1 MSAHALAVVALLAG
15 TAMAQGL
22 DVDLGAYRKASGAH
36 VVGVVS
42 GRAYAERPTP
52 AAADQ
57 PLTGTVIVLVPRS
70 AEFVGRLERIKA
82 HARDSQ
88 KAFLAA
94 ATEIRLARESYEKRL
109 WEASY
114 PDLVRATTVDPS
126 GAFSTA
132 DLPAGDWLLIATRS
146 VFVSRPSPK
155 ATSRERQAFPPSPRL
170 VGYYAVSVWLRKLT
184 VTGGGS
190 ETVELADRNVWF
202 TGVVEDRMLDAGP

>member
-1 MSAHALAVVALLAG
+1 MSARALAVVALLAG

-42 GRAYAERPTP
+42 GRAAAERPRP

-57 PLTGTVIVLVPRS
+57 PLTGTAIVLVPRS
-70 AEFVGRLERIKA
+70 AELVRRLERIKV

-88 KAFLAA
+88 KAFLGA

-114 PDLVRATTVDPS
+114 PDLVRATTVDAS

-132 DLPAGDWLLIATRS
+132 DLPAGHWLLIATHS

-155 ATSRERQAFPPSPRL
+155 ATPRERQEFPPSRRL
-170 VGYYAVSVWLRKLT
+170 MGYYAVSVWLRELT

-202 TGVVEDRMLDAGP
+202 TGVVEDRVLDAGP